1 MPSGGAA
8 RRPLETRWAAAGS
21 EVLAKRDAAPLR
33 RAHQQAASRRAL
45 AISTHA
51 TPATPSETSSA
62 HLAQRGRVS
71 AQMFGVGVRRKAGRR
86 EWRTDHEDVCA
97 CLPKGRRR
105 RRRPYRP
112 RCHPAT
118 PVATEPVE
126 PSIDKSAG
134 KERGGGQLPKTD
146 QEKKDNERIL
156 PYLSLKRIRKT
167 QAASTKKTR
176 PKDSTKVCQS
186 LSRAAR
192 TGTGTDTMNTTLFMM
207 STMNCSRWDTHVCGL
222 LSGRRYA
229 P

>member
-1 MPSGGAA
+1 MLQCTHAFGTRRRCRYTAPRGNLASLKCVEQPEGRRARLRRQAGMPSGGAA

-71 AQMFGVGVRRKAGRR
+71 AQMFGVGVRRKVGRR

-105 RRRPYRP
+105 RRRRYRP

-134 KERGGGQLPKTD
+134 KERGGGQLPKAV
-146 QEKKDNERIL
+146 R
-156 PYLSLKRIRKT
+156 
-167 QAASTKKTR
+167 KKTR
-176 PKDSTKVCQS
+176 DKTDLALS
-186 LSRAAR
+186 LIEK
-192 TGTGTDTMNTTLFMM
+192 N
-207 STMNCSRWDTHVCGL
+207 
-222 LSGRRYA
+222 
-229 P
+229 

>member
-86 EWRTDHEDVCA
+86 GWRTDHEDVCA

-105 RRRPYRP
+105 RRRRYRP

-134 KERGGGQLPKTD
+134 KERGGGQLPKTV
-146 QEKKDNERIL
+146 QEKKRD
-156 PYLSLKRIRKT
+156 KT
-167 QAASTKKTR
+167 DLALALIEK
-176 PKDSTKVCQS
+176 
-186 LSRAAR
+186 
-192 TGTGTDTMNTTLFMM
+192 N
-207 STMNCSRWDTHVCGL
+207 
-222 LSGRRYA
+222 
-229 P
+229 